1 MMVIYFSTKK
11 KEGFDTYGAP
21 PSHKVNLPMN
31 IVPPAISAPPARNMN
46 EDSATPAD
54 LPGGLPVAPYNQIA
68 NSSPLPYQDPTLI
81 KAKRQEI
88 LNTLEDLKGFLA
100 FEAQEISE
108 MSDPNIQLPLTT
120 ARADFKRLQDE
131 AYLLQRNPGIQPMLT
146 ETNLKEIQANLA
158 HLQRTVRLIGTAGPI
173 QGPIYEFTDNI
184 SAKNIHEGFTDP
196 VISDEPS
203 SNNTNT
209 SHQTTTTVAGNLRN
223 PTTTVTPSG
232 IPGMSSS
239 SGGAIA
245 TLDDLQNFV
254 VRVSAEIVRLSA
266 SGTTDPIINA
276 RITALTQIKSD
287 VVNVI
292 ENIKSGALMS
302 TEIPIMKSDI
312 DRALPVLGNPNEPLP
327 QILQSINLPAGLAN
341 ILPSGVAN
349 DPESKRKISSLIDKY
364 AEDVVKGLSASAAF
378 SIKYTSPREADT
390 KDKSDKDIFNEM
402 FNKVF
407 NLKDGKITEEVI
419 ARIKNDISTVDKT
432 GFPSP
437 DDLDSVSGAAF
448 RLHGSKND
456 VTDVFGERP
465 IDDGRGPAQFD
476 WKERAKQIEDQVKK
490 RGLNP
495 NDFGIMPRDAKVSA
509 DFSWRGYARMI
520 CNRLQTTM
528 DPGLPETCGCPPMSW
543 KGWHSANY

>member
-1 MMVIYFSTKK
+1 MFVFFVILFMLMVIYFSTKS
-11 KEGFDTYGAP
+11 KEGFDTYSKS

-31 IVPPAISAPPARNMN
+31 VVPPAISAPPARNMN
-46 EDSATPAD
+46 EDDAKPSD

-120 ARADFKRLQDE
+120 ARADFKRLQDD

-146 ETNLKEIQANLA
+146 ESHLNEIQANLS

-196 VISDEPS
+196 VMASMM
-203 SNNTNT
+203 SNI
-209 SHQTTTTVAGNLRN
+209 
-223 PTTTVTPSG
+223 PDTP
-232 IPGMSSS
+232 SS

-245 TLDDLQNFV
+245 TLEDLQHFV
-254 VRVSAEIVRLSA
+254 TRVSAEIIRLSA

-276 RITALTQIKSD
+276 RVNALTQIKSD
-287 VVNVI
+287 IENVI
-292 ENIKSGALMS
+292 EKVQSGALMS
-302 TEIPIMKSDI
+302 TEIPVMKADI
-312 DRALPVLGNPNEPLP
+312 DKALPILGKPNEPLP
-327 QILQSINLPAGLAN
+327 QILQSMNLPAGLAN

-349 DPESKRKISSLIDKY
+349 DPESKNIINSLIDKY

-378 SIKYTSPREADT
+378 SVKYTSPREAESSSKT
-390 KDKSDKDIFNEM
+390 DKDMFNEIFN
-402 FNKVF
+402 NTF
-407 NLKDGKITEEVI
+407 NLNGGTMHTKKQM
-419 ARIKNDISTVDKT
+419 STVDKT
-432 GFPSP
+432 GFPSF
-437 DDLDSVSGAAF
+437 DDLNNISGAAF
-448 RLHGSKND
+448 RLHGTPND
-456 VTDVFGERP
+456 VTDVFAENP
-465 IDDGRGPAQFD
+465 TEDGRGPAQFD

-495 NDFGIMPRDAKVSA
+495 NDFGIMPRDAKVSS

-528 DPGLPETCGCPPMSW
+528 DPGLPETCGCPPTSW
-543 KGWHSANY
+543 KGWHTANY